1 MANPNVKNTKTE
13 ASKTAAPKAAANPMQ
28 EIKVEKL
35 TLNIGTGKD
44 QVLLEKAQKLLNT
57 ITGVSSVR
65 TVTQKR
71 IAAWGLRPGLPIGVK
86 VTLRKAKAL
95 ELIPRLLYAKDN
107 KLAVNNFDDN
117 GNVSFG
123 MKEYIDI
130 KDARYDPDI
139 GSMGLQCSIT
149 LARPG
154 SRIKVRKVLKRRIP
168 VHHRVSKDDAIKFM
182 KVNFGAIL
190 ASDDEDN

>member
-1 MANPNVKNTKTE
+1 MAKPNATNP
-13 ASKTAAPKAAANPMQ
+13 KTAAPKDKSKANPMQ

-57 ITGVSSVR
+57 ITGVTSVR

-86 VTLRKAKAL
+86 ATLRKGKAL
-95 ELIPRLLYAKDN
+95 ELIPRLLYAKDM
-107 KLAVNNFDDN
+107 KLATNNFDDN

-154 SRIKVRKVLKRRIP
+154 SRIKVRKVLKRSVPI
-168 VHHRVSKDDAIKFM
+168 HHRVSKDDAIQFM
-182 KVNFGAIL
+182 KTNFGAIL
-190 ASDDEDN
+190 ASKDDE

>member
-1 MANPNVKNTKTE
+1 MTQD
-13 ASKTAAPKAAANPMQ
+13 NPMRNIRVQ
-28 EIKVEKL
+28 KL

-44 QVLLEKAQKLLNT
+44 QVVLEKAQKLLGA
-57 ITGVSSVR
+57 ISSVTPVK

-95 ELIPRLLYAKDN
+95 ELIPRLLYSKDN
-107 KLAVNNFDDN
+107 KLANNNFDDN

-123 MKEYIDI
+123 IREYIDI
-130 KDARYDPDI
+130 KDVRYDPEI

-149 LARPG
+149 LERPG
-154 SRIKVRKVLKRRIP
+154 TRIKNRKIMKRTIP
-168 VHHRVSKDDAIKFM
+168 VMHRVSKEDAIKFM
-182 KVNFGAIL
+182 EKNFEAKL
-190 ASDDEDN
+190 EVEEEET